1 MATPMTLR
9 EHKFV
14 NLMDKY
20 KDQCS
25 IVKMPCPKLVEFV
38 EEGILEGEELENY
51 LKAKFEPYMNED
63 IAAVVLGCT
72 HYPFVKEALARVVG
86 ADVPLIDGG
95 LGTSHELER
104 KLGEK
109 DLLTDSKEK
118 GTVEIYNSTNDNK
131 IIDFCYNLINA

>member
-1 MATPMTLR
+1 
-9 EHKFV
+9 
-14 NLMDKY
+14 
-20 KDQCS
+20 
-25 IVKMPCPKLVEFV
+25 
-38 EEGILEGEELENY
+38 
-51 LKAKFEPYMNED
+51 MNED

-104 KLGEK
+104 RLGEK